1 MALSLIALENIVLYL
16 PLIWVL
22 THAFGLVGAVAS
34 FVCAEALTTALT
46 LLVAGAIRRREEL
59 ASVLLVPAVPREVV
73 LEASAPATAQAAVDL
88 AHGVKGAL
96 DECGATASV
105 SGRAAM
111 GVEEMMV
118 ATARL
123 NDGARTPVMFDVRV
137 SRLPD
142 CVQVTL
148 RDNGRPFDPTVRDEA
163 AAPAAATDAGPDAIE
178 ALLAIASSVDHRH
191 TLRLNQTVIEI
202 EEGVTHEQRVP

>member
-1 MALSLIALENIVLYL
+1 M
-16 PLIWVL
+16 
-22 THAFGLVGAVAS
+22 
-34 FVCAEALTTALT
+34 
-46 LLVAGAIRRREEL
+46 
-59 ASVLLVPAVPREVV
+59 LLVPAVPREVV
-73 LEASAPATAQAAVDL
+73 LEASAPATAQAAVYL

-148 RDNGRPFDPTVRDEA
+148 RDNGRPFDPTVRDEGADAPA
-163 AAPAAATDAGPDAIE
+163 AAPAAPVPVATPDAGPDAID

>member
-1 MALSLIALENIVLYL
+1 M
-16 PLIWVL
+16 
-22 THAFGLVGAVAS
+22 
-34 FVCAEALTTALT
+34 
-46 LLVAGAIRRREEL
+46 
-59 ASVLLVPAVPREVV
+59 LLVPAVPREVV

-163 AAPAAATDAGPDAIE
+163 AAPAPAAASTAAPDAGPDAIE